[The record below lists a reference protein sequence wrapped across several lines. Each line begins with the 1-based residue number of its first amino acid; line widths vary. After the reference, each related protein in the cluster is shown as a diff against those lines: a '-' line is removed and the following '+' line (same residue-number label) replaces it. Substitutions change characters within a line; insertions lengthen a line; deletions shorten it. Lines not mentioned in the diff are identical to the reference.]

1 MGRSRGGLTRNNR
14 SVVDANGLPIHLAL
28 TPGEAHDNRLCSVLL
43 SALLPQTMLLADRGY
58 NADWI
63 RELARQQVAW
73 AKIPPKRSR
82 KAPICRAEKAILD
95 AVKRCAVAD
104 LRSVNAEIEILLRE
118 ALVRRGIRI
127 RPENKDGKDNFNK

>member
-1 MGRSRGGLTRNNR
+1 MTQRGR
-14 SVVDANGLPIHLAL
+14 P
-28 TPGEAHDNRLCSVLL
+28 PG
-43 SALLPQTMLLADRGY
+43 PDRI
-58 NADWI
+58 AFP
-63 RELARQQVAW
+63 L
-73 AKIPPKRSR
+73 
-82 KAPICRAEKAILD
+82 RAEKAILD